1 MKLSITAVEWYLLY
15 KQLDK
20 HMQENPNSVIAKG
33 LLNQLESMKTDV
45 YSQFTTE
52 DFIKEYES
60 RWVGEEG

>member
-1 MKLSITAVEWYLLY
+1 MKLSITAVEWYLLH

-20 HMQENPNSVIAKG
+20 HMQENPNSIIAKG

-60 RWVGEEG
+60 RWTEKEE